1 MEVSFAEKNIEPGG
15 LCRLPTCRM
24 PHRSAS
30 MHRAQKGKHD
40 DYQNEVSC
48 SKTWE
53 TSPNTLAFLSFLDV
67 FLLLN
72 PKKKESVT
80 HHIKLLRPDLPPSH
94 TPRTTHP
101 SAQCHRKG
109 STHLGKLGPK
119 STSFV
124 VVPSIRCHK
133 NRRSPI
139 FRHKSRI
146 VGCPGCPI
154 LWLFNS
160 FPWKI
165 TIFNR

>member
-1 MEVSFAEKNIEPGG
+1 
-15 LCRLPTCRM
+15 
-24 PHRSAS
+24 
-30 MHRAQKGKHD
+30 
-40 DYQNEVSC
+40 
-48 SKTWE
+48 
-53 TSPNTLAFLSFLDV
+53 
-67 FLLLN
+67 
-72 PKKKESVT
+72 VT
-80 HHIKLLRPDLPPSH
+80 HHIKLLRPDLPTSNN
-94 TPRTTHP
+94 PRTTHP